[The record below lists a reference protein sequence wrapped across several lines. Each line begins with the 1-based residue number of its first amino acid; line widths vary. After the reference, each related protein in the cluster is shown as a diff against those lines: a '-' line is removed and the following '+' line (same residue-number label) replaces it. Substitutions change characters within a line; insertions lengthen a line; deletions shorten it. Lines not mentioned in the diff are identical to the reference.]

1 MEFNVRKLD
10 IDDYDNHLVK
20 WWKAW
25 GWEPIPRDFLP
36 EDGTSG
42 LMVSK
47 GEQNICAGFLY
58 LTNSKVA
65 LTEFVVSNKEYNQEE
80 ALSLQLYLRLCIIQL
95 ADENGYKYAHVILKN
110 KSLVNK
116 YLDAGY
122 IKSDS
127 EVLEMIKVWQ

>member
-1 MEFNVRKLD
+1 MEFNVRKLN

-36 EDGTSG
+36 EDATSG

-58 LTNSKVA
+58 LTNSKVC
-65 LTEFVVSNKEYNQEE
+65 LTEFVVSNKEYREKDRSE
-80 ALSLQLYLRLCIIQL
+80 AIELLIDCILEL
-95 ADENGYKYAHVILKN
+95 ANENGYKYAHVILKN
-110 KSLVNK
+110 DSLLNK
-116 YLDAGY
+116 YLESGY
-122 IKSDS
+122 IVSDKK
-127 EVLEMIKVWQ
+127 VTEMMKIWQ

>member
-1 MEFNVRKLD
+1 MEFNVRKLT
-10 IDDYDNHLVK
+10 IEDYDDHLVK

-47 GEQNICAGFLY
+47 GNENICAGFLY
-58 LTNSKVA
+58 LTNAKVC
-65 LTEFVVSNKEYNQEE
+65 LTEFVVSNNKYREKDRSE
-80 ALSLQLYLRLCIIQL
+80 AIQL
-95 ADENGYKYAHVILKN
+95 LIDCILELAKDNGYKYAHVILKN
-110 KSLVNK
+110 DSLLNK

-122 IKSDS
+122 IVSDKK
-127 EVLEMIKVWQ
+127 VTEMIKVWQ

>member
-36 EDGTSG
+36 EDATSG

-65 LTEFVVSNKEYNQEE
+65 LTEFVVSNKEYKDADRAE
-80 ALSLQLYLRLCIIQL
+80 AIQLLLDCIIQL

>member
-1 MEFNVRKLD
+1 LLDRAEAIKLLLD
-10 IDDYDNHLVK
+10 
-20 WWKAW
+20 
-25 GWEPIPRDFLP
+25 
-36 EDGTSG
+36 
-42 LMVSK
+42 
-47 GEQNICAGFLY
+47 
-58 LTNSKVA
+58 
-65 LTEFVVSNKEYNQEE
+65 
-80 ALSLQLYLRLCIIQL
+80 CIIQL